1 MKKLFRILT
10 LVLVICLLTLSLVS
24 CAAKGT
30 VYASLR
36 ASRVVATVGDVEI
49 LYEELYFMAMNYI
62 AELKEKHGENALQ
75 DEAVRAELDAFVW
88 ESFVCRETALISL
101 GYEYGLDVFEGDIA
115 ASVQQEIEDMLENN
129 FNGDRKAYVEALAS
143 QYMTDHYLRRFFA
156 VEEEL
161 ANAIVL
167 EMLYRG
173 EVQSSDAEVLATLR
187 GESFVR
193 TVHVFIDK
201 NNAAYTEAQHRAHA
215 AEVQASVAAATTDAA
230 RFEAMN
236 DAIGGKYNHDFSD
249 PLGKGYYFTYGEM
262 DKAYED
268 AAFALDEY
276 GVSDVVETEDGF
288 FIIMRLP
295 KDDDYI
301 TTNFEML
308 KGKSYFVTLN
318 QKVDAKL
325 SAMTLT
331 KTKFGARLDLTAL
344 PEIDPDGGNL
354 LLMWSAVALVAVAG
368 GVVLLV
374 VFRYRSRQKKGN

>member
-62 AELKEKHGENALQ
+62 DELKETHGENALQ
-75 DEAVRAELDAFVW
+75 DEAVRAQLEEFVW
-88 ESFVCRETALISL
+88 GSFVSRETALISL
-101 GYEYGLDVFEGDIA
+101 GYEYDLDVFEGDIA

-173 EVQSSDAEVLATLR
+173 EVQSSDAEVLETLR

-201 NNAAYTEAQHRAHA
+201 TNAAYTKEQHRAHA

-276 GVSDVVETEDGF
+276 GVSDVVETDDGF

-295 KDDDYI
+295 KDEDYI
-301 TTNFEML
+301 TSNFEML
-308 KGKSYFVTLN
+308 KSKSYFVALN
-318 QKVDAKL
+318 QKVDQKL

-331 KTKFGARLDLTAL
+331 KTKFGASLDLTAL

-354 LLMWSAVALVAVAG
+354 LLTWSAVALVAVAG

>member
-1 MKKLFRILT
+1 MKKMFRILA
-10 LVLVICLLTLSLVS
+10 LVLALCLLMLSLVS

-30 VYASLR
+30 VYASPR

-62 AELKEKHGENALQ
+62 AELKQAHGENALQ
-75 DEAVRAELDAFVW
+75 DEALRAELDRFVW
-88 ESFVCRETALISL
+88 ESFVCRENALISL

-115 ASVQQEIEDMLENN
+115 ESVQQEIESMLENN
-129 FNGDRKAYVEALAS
+129 FGGDREAYVEALAS
-143 QYMTDHYLRRFFA
+143 QYMTDHYVRRFFA

-173 EVQSSDAEVLATLR
+173 EVQSNDAQVLATLQ

-201 NNAAYTEAQHRAHA
+201 NNAAYTKEQHRAHA
-215 AEVQASVAAATTDAA
+215 VEVQASIAAATTDDA
-230 RFEAMN
+230 RFAAMN
-236 DAIGGKYNHDFSD
+236 EEIGGKYNQDFSD

-262 DKAYED
+262 DKAYEE
-268 AAFALDEY
+268 AAFALAEY
-276 GVSDVVETEDGF
+276 GVSDVVETEDGY

-295 KDDDYI
+295 KDEAYI
-301 TTNFEML
+301 TSNFEML
-308 KGKSYFVTLN
+308 KSKSYFVVLN
-318 QKVDAKL
+318 QKVDQKL
-325 SAMTLT
+325 ATMSLT
-331 KTKFGARLDLTAL
+331 KTKFGQSLDLTAL

-354 LLMWSAVALVAVAG
+354 LLTWSAVALVAVAG
-368 GVVLLV
+368 GVVMLV
-374 VFRYRSRQKKGN
+374 VFRYRSRQKKSN